1 MKYKIS
7 QHLLILYSLTEPSDL
22 MWLRL
27 NIAIYLFYRVILF
40 VNFIQIVIWCHW
52 SCNLADCFYK
62 TQIQFQIISNL
73 FRGLLLFDFD
83 QDQTYC
89 FF

>member
-27 NIAIYLFYRVILF
+27 KIAILISVKHLRDRGI
-40 VNFIQIVIWCHW
+40 FIQDQSVI
-52 SCNLADCFYK
+52 SVL
-62 TQIQFQIISNL
+62 
-73 FRGLLLFDFD
+73 
-83 QDQTYC
+83 
-89 FF
+89 

>member
-40 VNFIQIVIWCHW
+40 VNFIQIVIRCHW

-62 TQIQFQIISNL
+62 TQIQFQDNQQSVPGTVA
-73 FRGLLLFDFD
+73 F
-83 QDQTYC
+83 
-89 FF
+89 